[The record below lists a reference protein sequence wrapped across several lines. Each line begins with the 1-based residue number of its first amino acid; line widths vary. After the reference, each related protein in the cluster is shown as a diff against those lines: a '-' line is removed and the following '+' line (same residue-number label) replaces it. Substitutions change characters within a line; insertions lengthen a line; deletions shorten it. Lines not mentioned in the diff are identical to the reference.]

1 MESTQLEPA
10 LEGQEEPKCPVKAT
24 IRISISGKKRKEA
37 VIVLRDLMAE
47 TKLTE
52 GCVSYRLYQDV
63 QEDRW
68 LMLEEIWTSQKL
80 LERHLRSDRFLSVL
94 LVMEMATEVPE
105 VRFEVISHCSGIET
119 IEKARAKPDL
129 FGASIVPSLM
139 S

>member
-1 MESTQLEPA
+1 MKSTQLEPA
-10 LEGQEEPKCPVKAT
+10 LEGQKEPTCPVKAT

-37 VIVLRDLMAE
+37 VIVLRDLMEE

-68 LMLEEIWTSQKL
+68 LMLEETWTSQKL
-80 LERHLRSDRFLSVL
+80 LERHLRSNRFLSVL

-119 IEKARAKPDL
+119 IEKARVKPDRS
-129 FGASIVPSLM
+129 GAAIAPSLM

>member
-1 MESTQLEPA
+1 MERTQVPATLED
-10 LEGQEEPKCPVKAT
+10 QQEPKYPVKAT
-24 IRISISGKKRKEA
+24 IRMSISGKKKKEA
-37 VIVLRDLMAE
+37 IIILRDLVGE
-47 TKLTE
+47 TKLQQ
-52 GCVSYRLYQDV
+52 GCVSCRLYQGV

-80 LERHLRSDRFLSVL
+80 LERHLRSDKFLSVL

-119 IEKARAKPDL
+119 IEKVRVKPDRPYEVK
-129 FGASIVPSLM
+129 APQRM